1 MFTNKSLGQAIQF
14 ERIVDYFIVNITRT
28 ELIIEYY
35 ESVVTCREVLEFREI
50 FYFGEYHCFL
60 FETI

>member
-1 MFTNKSLGQAIQF
+1 
-14 ERIVDYFIVNITRT
+14 VYITRT
-28 ELIIEYY
+28 ELIIGHY

-50 FYFGEYHCFL
+50 FNFGEYHCIL